1 MTVKQSQV
9 GGRVVVVVA
18 IPVMNFGL
26 LVFSGSLPDQSIQ
39 QAQSPSDFGTLNLVC
54 HNIQAANTP

>member
-26 LVFSGSLPDQSIQ
+26 LVFSGSLPNRSIQ
-39 QAQSPSDFGTLNLVC
+39 
-54 HNIQAANTP
+54 